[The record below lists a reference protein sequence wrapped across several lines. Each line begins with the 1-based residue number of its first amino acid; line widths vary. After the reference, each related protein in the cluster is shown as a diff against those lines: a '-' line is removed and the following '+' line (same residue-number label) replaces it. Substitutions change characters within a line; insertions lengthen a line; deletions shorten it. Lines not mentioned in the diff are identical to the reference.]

1 MKCIFGPV
9 NSRRLGRS
17 LGVDLFRNKICNL
30 NCIYCEVGRT
40 DVPVGSRAA
49 YSETKE
55 LLAEIDLFC
64 ADSARLAEV
73 DVVTVTA
80 KGEPT
85 LHLDLGKIL
94 SHLKLITN
102 KPVAVLTNGTTLS
115 DPQVRADLLP
125 ADIITPS
132 LDAAREESFRKI
144 DRPMPGLQVNDI
156 IDGLLTFS
164 HEYPGKLWLEILLA
178 RGMNDAPE
186 DIDALIAAIQPMRID
201 RIQLN
206 TVIRPPAET
215 FARAISAQELTAV
228 ADRFQKALA
237 LPVDLPFAPATQPI
251 LSAQSCPA
259 AIPHPAA
266 AAETVI
272 REIVEMLQRR
282 PCTAADIDRTF
293 HLNGPDKVEH
303 LLEPLIRS
311 GTLHIQEHGG
321 KRFYQIAG

>member
-1 MKCIFGPV
+1 MNYIFGPV

-17 LGVDLFRNKICNL
+17 LGIDLFPEKICNL

-40 DVPVGSRAA
+40 SVPAGKRAV
-49 YSETKE
+49 YSKTAE

-94 SHLKLITN
+94 RHLKASMN
-102 KPVAVLTNGTTLS
+102 KPLAVLTNGTTLG

-132 LDAAREESFRKI
+132 LDAAREESFRRI
-144 DRPMPGLQVNDI
+144 DRPMAEMDLGGIITGLQ
-156 IDGLLTFS
+156 TFS
-164 HEYPGKLWLEILLA
+164 HQYGGKLWLEILLA
-178 RGMNDAPE
+178 RGMNDAPG
-186 DIDALIAAIQPMRID
+186 DIDALIAAIRPMRID

-206 TVIRPPAET
+206 TVVRPPAET
-215 FARAISAQELTAV
+215 FAQAVSHRDLAAIAR
-228 ADRFQKALA
+228 RFRQALA
-237 LPVDLPFAPATQPI
+237 LPVDLPFAPATAPM
-251 LSAQSCPA
+251 LPEKSCTA
-259 AIPHPAA
+259 AVPHPAA
-266 AAETVI
+266 GTEAVL

-293 HLNGPDKVEH
+293 HLNGLDKVEH

-311 GTLHIQEHGG
+311 GALHLQEHGG
-321 KRFYQIAG
+321 QCFYQIAS